1 MPLGSVSKQEKLPV
15 LRPWGGL
22 CYLAPVHEV
31 RQLIRAGL
39 AKAFGPGRRLDGA
52 ILFAGPSRWQ
62 AGTRYVHDREVSD
75 TWTDGDGIVHT
86 RDSLDGNVRGAYT
99 LKRLSHLDRALF
111 REVETSCLR

>member
-1 MPLGSVSKQEKLPV
+1 MPDRSVSKVEKLPV

-39 AKAFGPGRRLDGA
+39 ARAFGPGRRLDGC
-52 ILFAGPSRWQ
+52 ILYAGPQRWK
-62 AGTRYVHDREVSD
+62 AGTGYVHDHEVSD
-75 TWTDGDGIVHT
+75 TWTDADGVKHQ
-86 RDSLDGNVRGAYT
+86 RDPLDGNVRGVYA

-111 REVETSCLR
+111 REVEASCRR